1 MHHLNDQTSCLKRGI
16 APLKTNLKSSLP
28 QSILSTFS
36 LLHAQMNQSI
46 LPFLHS
52 LLFKLIIHSSSSIS
66 RLHTK
71 KTQNGA
77 KLLFAVIL
85 SSQLKMVLYF
95 TRASFLYLPLFRPI
109 LSTHNMTLSLL
120 AILEGQELSTQS
132 QKTTLGLE
140 CTLMY
145 ADMLMPVTH
154 ALVPKTQG
162 ISHMGC
168 SNHWRFP
175 NAHGR
180 LSRWIS

>member
-1 MHHLNDQTSCLKRGI
+1 MPKKGD
-16 APLKTNLKSSLP
+16 
-28 QSILSTFS
+28 STFENQS
-36 LLHAQMNQSI
+36 QVILTPKHTERIFLLHAQMNQSI

-109 LSTHNMTLSLL
+109 LSTHNMMLSLL
-120 AILEGQELSTQS
+120 AILEGQEPSTQS

-154 ALVPKTQG
+154 ALAPKTQG

-168 SNHWRFP
+168 SNHWRFM